1 MRRTLSLLILFS
13 ACAARLA
20 AECCFVEF
28 SPQPA
33 VAGQPI
39 QATYHG
45 VAPGC
50 LEVGTMQVAHVT
62 EDRIF
67 LDAEPPGCPIL
78 PCCEGEYTASTTL
91 PPLAAGTY
99 TVHVREGTSP
109 NVSPSRAITT
119 LTVLPPPA
127 CAATDSSLCLNN
139 GRFAVSG
146 EWRDFAGRT
155 GAAHA
160 VPPERGRAGLTDSGL
175 LWFFRPENHEVL
187 VKVLAGCQ
195 VNLHYWVFISAATT
209 VEYELVVEDV
219 AHGNTRRYAK
229 ALGTT
234 PRLTVD
240 VNAFPCD

>member
-1 MRRTLSLLILFS
+1 MEITMRRTLSVFALS
-13 ACAARLA
+13 AACAARLA

-33 VAGQPI
+33 VAGQAI

-50 LEVGTMQVAHVT
+50 LEDGTMQVAHVT
-62 EDRIF
+62 EDRLF

-78 PCCEGEYTASTTL
+78 PCCEAEYTASTTL

-139 GRFAVSG
+139 GRFAV
-146 EWRDFAGRT
+146 RT
-155 GAAHA
+155 VAAHA

-195 VNLHYWVFISAATT
+195 VNGQYWVFISAATT
-209 VEYELVVEDV
+209 VEYELVIEDV
-219 AHGNTRRYAK
+219 AHGNTREYTK

-234 PRLTVD
+234 PRLTAD